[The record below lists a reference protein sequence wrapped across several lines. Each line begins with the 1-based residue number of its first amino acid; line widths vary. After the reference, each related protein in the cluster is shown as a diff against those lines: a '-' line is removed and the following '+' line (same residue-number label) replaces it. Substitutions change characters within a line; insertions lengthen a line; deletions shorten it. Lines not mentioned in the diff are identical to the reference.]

1 MAFISEKS
9 FSRYEISI
17 FYILKENRHDAP
29 GPFDANTSHPILIIG
44 NTAGG
49 CFFLLCRIFMLI
61 WLQIQLHLF
70 GRKHAHLRTIYQ

>member
-17 FYILKENRHDAP
+17 FYILKENRHDTP

-49 CFFLLCRIFMLI
+49 YFFLTVSYFYVNLVTDPVTPL
-61 WLQIQLHLF
+61 W
-70 GRKHAHLRTIYQ
+70 A